1 MALALLTTLLGAL
14 TVTQAPPAV
23 AAMHS
28 YKAVTFNMLNG
39 NRWDESSPVGKDPKV
54 KGKGNLE
61 TDILLAEEPDVVAL
75 QEIGSYAPCRANAV
89 TRQVESEELDDTEPP
104 IDWEVTKCEAPFE
117 VADDYDLFYLTIG
130 SGNAT
135 RNLGLV
141 VREDVPFDDN
151 DNDNVHVIG
160 RADDGNQYDSPKPM
174 LGIKLG
180 GDTWF
185 YTVHGANN
193 DHTRRDQGDT
203 VNRIRAAKADAGN
216 DSWTVLG
223 DFNKKATAWTAAEL
237 GGAHVVD
244 SEAATHEAPLPTLAH
259 GKNLDYAISSTAPP
273 ADYGGVRL
281 DDVYSDHHAVS
292 FETFCTAG
300 NVVPRSTTTLAKACK
315 KPSAA
320 VSMGDSYISGEGGRW
335 QGNANTRDKGSW
347 GTDRAA
353 EGREVYE
360 KGTDGKDDCHRSDV
374 AEIKGAEISGI
385 PKERRFNIACSGAE
399 TKHVIDTEQNGEKP
413 QVQQLAGIAG
423 RYDVDTIALSIGGND
438 LGFSGIVKGCAVG
451 FELNLGPC
459 AKKAGEQIRR
469 DLERVRKNVVK
480 SIDAIRA
487 TMSKAGQSPGSYRL
501 VLQSYPSPLPAS
513 ADMKYGEEN
522 NDRYNKGGCPF
533 YDADA
538 DWTREYA
545 ITNISTMLRGAAE
558 ESGVSFLDLRDA
570 LAGHELCAKSTRQA
584 SSDHTLAKPLPAED
598 AEWVRFV
605 SGFTTPGETQEA
617 IHPNAYGQ
625 KALSACLTKFAAATG
640 GDTKPWTYTCRGEKG
655 SEPGDVGVSGDP
667 AIEAAVRTA
676 DSGSP
681 NQYLFRGHQY
691 ARFEEGTDNPLGEV
705 KDIAAGW
712 SSLNGTPFA
721 SGFDAAFE
729 AEKYGKRQ
737 LILFRGDQ
745 YVRVE
750 IPMNGTDD
758 SLAKGPMSITTGF
771 KLFEGTPFATG
782 VDAAVEIGDDRI
794 MLFRGGQMAIFKLDI
809 DGTGDKW
816 VMEPRAI
823 SEGLPVLKGTGF
835 ESGIGTAMQ
844 RTVYDPEPN
853 GSDVYLIN
861 GAQAL
866 RLYLDE
872 DLSKSKVEKGPM
884 PVTEMWPSLKGSIF
898 SGEGPRSP
906 RSVRI
911 SSWTRNLGSDN
922 GTNRDRVLQ
931 RHGPRSEWVSTGP
944 DNASTGRWYITG
956 DLKEDG
962 ELETTIRN
970 QTGRYL
976 QGDGGKSRQWASVT
990 DTPRVWKIKGTHRGN
1005 LYRITTDDEK
1015 WCLSAESFSDDWGF
1029 LEPCVG
1035 DTRTNHL
1042 WYIDNADVT
1051 ITPRPQPIDRTGPL
1065 KSAKDDLVADVDN
1078 GNTEPGTRV
1087 KALAPKDD
1095 PAQKWWARS
1104 TPKGWQ
1110 LISALD
1116 GAPVLAHDTDKHEAR
1131 LAKDD
1136 DGDRAQLWQAED
1148 AGDGWTRLRNG
1159 GRCLTAG
1166 GADETLGVK
1175 DCASGDAGQRWKATG
1190 LTPDKPKERS
1200 GEIVGLSGKCLDVK
1214 SGSNE
1219 NGTPVQIWDCNNS
1232 EAQKWTLPGDGTVRA
1247 LDKCLDVASSGTAN
1261 GTLTQLWNCN
1271 GSSAQQWRPGE
1282 NKELRNPGS
1291 DKCLDVP
1298 SSVAE
1303 NGRQTQ
1309 IWNCNGSEAQKW
1321 TLPDASRDDDQGKDG
1336 DAGDPYDDAE
1346 PVRDDKPAA
1355 SGDCRPDGM
1364 AKTAGVNTPYCDVYD
1379 EQGREWLGNGR
1390 SRRVVGYFTGWRTGA
1405 KGDPKYLVGNIP
1417 WTKVTHINY
1426 AFAHIKDDK
1435 ISVGDTSD
1443 PKNPATGMTW
1453 PGNPRAEMDDS
1464 LPYKGHFNLLN
1475 KYKKRHPSVKTLI
1488 SVGGWAETRE
1498 FYSMATHADGSV
1510 NQGGIDTFADSVV
1523 DFLQRYGFDGVD
1535 IDYEY
1540 PTALPK
1546 TGNPKDW
1553 DVADPRRKGLT
1564 KGYNALMKT
1573 LREKLDRAGAD
1584 KGRYFQ
1590 LTSAGSSSGY
1600 LVRGL
1605 DAGKAF
1611 QYQDFVNVMSYDLHG
1626 SWNKYVGPQAPL
1638 YDDGKDN
1645 ELADAG
1651 VYDDQ
1656 KADTKDFQKHG
1667 YFNTDWAYHY
1677 YRGALP
1683 AGRINLGLPYY
1694 TRGWRDV
1701 QGGQDGL
1708 WGTSSLPQQGDCPLG
1723 TGGRGGHS
1731 DCGMGAE
1738 GIDNIWH
1745 DIEDG
1750 KEVAAGSNPLWHAK
1764 NLQRGT
1770 APGYLKSYGLDTT
1783 QQRNKLRGDY
1793 AEKYSSELEAP
1804 WLWNAD
1810 KKVFLSTE
1818 NERSIDAKAEY
1829 VKDNGIGGVMLWELA
1844 GDYAER
1850 PGGEYGMGYDLTTRL
1865 DKAMRAAGPYGS
1877 TKAGQ
1882 GRTLP
1887 RQVIDADVEL
1897 VDFPTGKDDFYP
1909 LQPKLRITNNSGQS
1923 LGQGTEISFDIP
1935 TSAPPVIK
1943 DGDYKEMPI
1952 IKPGRTGPNQGGLK
1966 ADFHRVTIELDYC
1979 QDIPPGKSLDIDVK
1993 YYLPITGPANTTV
2006 KIGDKEYGV
2015 TGDQRRGTDTV
2026 EPPAPAAGGCPAVD
2040 WKPGKTYTPAAGRLW
2055 GAFDKGDKG
2064 WQFEYQQMNMDHFPD
2079 QSRVHLVSPST
2090 TNPNQFWQVKDVGDG
2105 WYTIGNGDRC
2115 LTATDPG
2122 KDLATRDCGDGE
2134 QQRWRFVPV
2143 NDDGTEGS
2151 PGGPKHGKLFKLRA
2165 ATGQEAEAANGD
2177 NDHET
2182 HILTGDPKRA
2192 TGAYVK
2198 HDGFYWYAQW
2208 YTTTEPGKAEADG
2221 SRPWKK
2227 LGPTP

>member
-1 MALALLTTLLGAL
+1 MTLALLTTLLGAL
-14 TVTQAPPAV
+14 AVTQAPPAL
-23 AAMHS
+23 AAMHT
-28 YKAVTFNMLNG
+28 YKAATFNMQNG
-39 NRWDESSPVGKDPKV
+39 NRWDGTVTNAG
-54 KGKGNLE
+54 GNLE
-61 TDILLAEEPDVVAL
+61 ADLLDTSDAPDVVAL
-75 QEIGSYAPCRANAV
+75 QELGSWAPCVDSRSE
-89 TRQVESEELDDTEPP
+89 TRQVRSGRLAGTEDPRY
-104 IDWEVTKCEAPFE
+104 WEVTECSDPF
-117 VADDYDLFYLTIG
+117 VKARGYDLFFLGIEN
-130 SGNAT
+130 GNST
-135 RNLGLV
+135 RNLGFV
-141 VREDVPFDDN
+141 VKSELDVSLAN
-151 DNDNVHVIG
+151 DVHVIG
-160 RADDGNQYDSPKPM
+160 RAVDGNGDLVPGNPKPM
-174 LGIKLG
+174 LGIKVG

-185 YTVHGANN
+185 YSVHGANN
-193 DHTRRDQGDT
+193 TDDRGDT
-203 VNRIRAAKADAGN
+203 ANRIAAARADAGLI
-216 DSWTVLG
+216 SWTVLG
-223 DFNKKATAWTAAEL
+223 DFNRRAETWGRADL
-237 GGAHVVD
+237 NGAHVVD
-244 SEAATHEAPLPTLAH
+244 SGTATYKAPLPTLPT
-259 GKNLDYAISSTAPP
+259 GKNLDYAITSAAPP
-273 ADYGGVRL
+273 ATYVGVRVNNL
-281 DDVYSDHHAVS
+281 YSDHHAVL
-292 FETFCTAG
+292 FETRCRNRNTVA
-300 NVVPRSTTTLAKACK
+300 RSTTRGEACGK
-315 KPSAA
+315 ETAA
-320 VSMGDSYISGEGGRW
+320 VSMGDSYISGEAGRW
-335 QGNANTRDKGSW
+335 AGNANTGPGGDVW
-347 GTDRAA
+347 GTDRRADC
-353 EGREVYE
+353 EG
-360 KGTDGKDDCHRSDV
+360 GKDCIYGETSYDGGTGCDRSDV
-374 AEIKGAEISGI
+374 APIKSAALDGI
-385 PKERRFNIACSGAE
+385 PRERRFNIACSGAE
-399 TKHVIDTEQNGEKP
+399 TKHITSEKFKNQEP
-413 QVQQLAGIAG
+413 QAEKLAQLAKD
-423 RYDVDTIALSIGGND
+423 YDVKMIVVSIGGND
-438 LGFSGIVKGCAVG
+438 LGFSKIITDCVWRYWGWPSGGSCNTSSANA
-451 FELNLGPC
+451 ELKEKLDKTRG
-459 AKKAGEQIRR
+459 
-469 DLERVRKNVVK
+469 DVVK
-480 SIDAIRA
+480 ALEKIRSVMTDAGYERDE
-487 TMSKAGQSPGSYRL
+487 YDL
-501 VLQSYPSPLPAS
+501 VLSTYPNPLPRS
-513 ADMKYGEEN
+513 EQMKYDVHDGDT
-522 NDRYNKGGCPF
+522 DRYSIGGCPF
-533 YDADA
+533 RDTDV
-538 DWTREYA
+538 DWARDELMPG
-545 ITNISTMLRGAAE
+545 ITSM
-558 ESGVSFLDLRDA
+558 LRDA
-570 LAGHELCAKSTRQA
+570 AKNAGTSLLNVEDAFAGHELCRKGTKQA
-584 SSDHTLAKPLPAED
+584 TSANSRANPVSDAD
-598 AEWVRFV
+598 AEWVRWIPFLFDKTQNWLWG
-605 SGFTTPGETQEA
+605 SQGAKQEA

-625 KALSACLTKFAAATG
+625 KALGSCLADFARSRVPGQAKTS
-640 GDTKPWTYTCRGEKG
+640 TC
-655 SEPGDVGVSGDP
+655 V
-667 AIEAAVRTA
+667 
-676 DSGSP
+676 
-681 NQYLFRGHQY
+681 
-691 ARFEEGTDNPLGEV
+691 
-705 KDIAAGW
+705 
-712 SSLNGTPFA
+712 GTP
-721 SGFDAAFE
+721 GQD
-729 AEKYGKRQ
+729 
-737 LILFRGDQ
+737 
-745 YVRVE
+745 
-750 IPMNGTDD
+750 TD
-758 SLAKGPMSITTGF
+758 
-771 KLFEGTPFATG
+771 G
-782 VDAAVEIGDDRI
+782 V
-794 MLFRGGQMAIFKLDI
+794 
-809 DGTGDKW
+809 
-816 VMEPRAI
+816 
-823 SEGLPVLKGTGF
+823 GL
-835 ESGIGTAMQ
+835 EHA
-844 RTVYDPEPN
+844 
-853 GSDVYLIN
+853 
-861 GAQAL
+861 
-866 RLYLDE
+866 
-872 DLSKSKVEKGPM
+872 
-884 PVTEMWPSLKGSIF
+884 
-898 SGEGPRSP
+898 
-906 RSVRI
+906 VRI
-911 SSWTRNLGSDN
+911 SQYK
-922 GTNRDRVLQ
+922 TNDAIPQEVLQ
-931 RHGPRSEWVSTGP
+931 RHTPDSKWVSTGP
-944 DNASTGRWYITG
+944 DDADTGRWYINGDPSALKTG
-956 DLKEDG
+956 EEPEDD
-962 ELETTIRN
+962 EVLETAIRN
-970 QTGRYL
+970 RTGQYL
-976 QGDGGKSRQWASVT
+976 QGDGGSSWQWASVT
-990 DTPRVWKIKGTHRGN
+990 DTPRIWKIKPIGSPGAFF
-1005 LYRITTDDEK
+1005 ITTDDEK
-1015 WCLSAESFSDDWGF
+1015 WCLAVEPRSTQWGSLRPCSTSNF
-1029 LEPCVG
+1029 LRISWKIEK
-1035 DTRTNHL
+1035 
-1042 WYIDNADVT
+1042 ADIK
-1051 ITPRPQPIDRTGPL
+1051 ITPRPQPIHRTGHL

-1078 GNTEPGTRV
+1078 AWSEPGTRV
-1087 KALAPKDD
+1087 KALAPKDH
-1095 PAQKWWARS
+1095 PAQKWRARS
-1104 TPKGWQ
+1104 TPEGWQ
-1110 LISALD
+1110 IISALD

-1136 DGDRAQLWQAED
+1136 DGDKDQLWQAED

-1166 GADETLGVK
+1166 GEDETLALK
-1175 DCASGDAGQRWKATG
+1175 DCAADDAGQRWKALG
-1190 LTPDKPKERS
+1190 VTPEKP
-1200 GEIVGLSGKCLDVK
+1200 
-1214 SGSNE
+1214 
-1219 NGTPVQIWDCNNS
+1219 
-1232 EAQKWTLPGDGTVRA
+1232 
-1247 LDKCLDVASSGTAN
+1247 
-1261 GTLTQLWNCN
+1261 
-1271 GSSAQQWRPGE
+1271 
-1282 NKELRNPGS
+1282 
-1291 DKCLDVP
+1291 
-1298 SSVAE
+1298 
-1303 NGRQTQ
+1303 
-1309 IWNCNGSEAQKW
+1309 
-1321 TLPDASRDDDQGKDG
+1321 DDEGKDG
-1336 DAGDPYDDAE
+1336 DAGDPYDDGE

-1355 SGDCRPDGM
+1355 SGDCRPEGM
-1364 AKTAGVNTPYCDVYD
+1364 AKTAGVDTPYCDVYD

-1426 AFAHIKDDK
+1426 AFAHVKDDK

-1464 LPYKGHFNLLN
+1464 LPYKGHFNLLT

-1498 FYSMATHADGSV
+1498 FYSMATNADGSV

-1584 KGRYFQ
+1584 KGRYLQ

-1605 DAGKAF
+1605 DAGKSF

-1645 ELADAG
+1645 ELAAAG

-1770 APGYLKSYGLDTT
+1770 TPGYLRSYGLDTT

-1793 AEKYSSELEAP
+1793 SEKYSSELEAP

-1865 DKAMRAAGPYGS
+1865 DKAMRAAGPYGA

-1909 LQPKLRITNNSGQS
+1909 LQPKLRITNNSKET

-1943 DGDYKEMPI
+1943 DNDYKVMPI
-1952 IKPGRTGPNQGGLK
+1952 VKPGRSGSNKGGLK
-1966 ADFHRVTIELDYC
+1966 ADFHRVTIELGYC
-1979 QDIPPGKSLDIDVK
+1979 EDIPPGKSMDIDVK
-1993 YYLPITGPANTTV
+1993 YYLPITGPANTVV
-2006 KIGDKEYGV
+2006 KIGDKEFGV

-2040 WKPGKTYTPAAGRLW
+2040 WKPGKTYTPSAGRLW

-2064 WQFEYQQMNMDHFPD
+2064 WQFEYQQMNMDYYPD

-2090 TNPNQFWQVKDVGDG
+2090 TNPNQFWQVKDAGDG
-2105 WYTIGNGDRC
+2105 WYTIGNSGQC
-2115 LTATDPG
+2115 LTATDAG
-2122 KDLATRDCGDGE
+2122 EDLATRDCGDGE
-2134 QQRWRFVPV
+2134 RQRWRFVPV

-2208 YTTTEPGKAEADG
+2208 YTTVEPGRTEADG